1 MGLITESEV
10 IVVEKKICSSRINFK
25 RLGNKVDTFCEVMSF
40 KQYIFAQ
47 KTNFQLLRC
56 KIKFLFKDSLWLSTA
71 HWSSPCFTEAH

>member
-56 KIKFLFKDSLWLSTA
+56 KIKFNLSRLTKLSKA
-71 HWSSPCFTEAH
+71 HQGSPWFTEAH